1 MLENPRRLR
10 LDLMVE
16 DPTMLSKPFT
26 VHKIWL
32 YKPEMKLVKDSC
44 KDYPT
49 KP

>member
-1 MLENPRRLR
+1 
-10 LDLMVE
+10 MVE